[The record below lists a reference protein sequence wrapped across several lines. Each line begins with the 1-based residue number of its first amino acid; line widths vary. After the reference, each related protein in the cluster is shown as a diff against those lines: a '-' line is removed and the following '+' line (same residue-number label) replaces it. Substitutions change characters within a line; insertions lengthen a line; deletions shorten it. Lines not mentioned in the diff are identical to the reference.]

1 MAADQPIVA
10 ILVMAAAAY
19 LTRIAGYFLMGYV
32 RVTPRVEAWLAA
44 LPISVMAAV
53 LAPQAAAAG
62 VPEAAGFA
70 ATLGVYAALRNEI
83 VGAMA
88 GVAAVAL
95 LRFLLG

>member
-70 ATLGVYAALRNEI
+70 ATLGVYAAFRNEI